1 MSEGKTLYGVV
12 FTGDDIADDLKER
25 LFYTN
30 FFTIVD
36 KETAKIASRCK
47 SILENIIVA
56 GEKNTQYNGKGVL
69 EWVEESKKLNE
80 ELVQSRIW
88 EVSRNYMRG
97 GQVVRDDGDI
107 FVSNKTLGIF
117 LTIPRDKNLK
127 IEIFLQK
134 DYEVTRYPLESLGE

>member
-1 MSEGKTLYGVV
+1 MKKGKTFYDVI
-12 FTGDDIADDLKER
+12 FTGEEITDQEIER
-25 LFYTN
+25 LLFIN
-30 FFTIVD
+30 FFIMVD
-36 KETAKIASRCK
+36 KETAKIARHCK

-56 GEKNTQYNGKGVL
+56 GDGNTRYIDKTIL